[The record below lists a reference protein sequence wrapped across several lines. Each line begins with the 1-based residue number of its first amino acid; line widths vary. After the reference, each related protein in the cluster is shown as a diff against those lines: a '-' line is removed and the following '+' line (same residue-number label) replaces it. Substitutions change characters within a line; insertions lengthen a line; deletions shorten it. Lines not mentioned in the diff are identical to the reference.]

1 MWGRSMREV
10 VAPVALFLTAGVVP
24 AVTLS
29 AQTDPRLVAAV
40 HAAQEGHGDSARSA
54 VQRLLATVSPNDTL
68 YPQVLYTAG
77 MVASEAADMRRQ
89 LQRVVVEFPT
99 SSWADDALLRLAQL
113 DYATHQLDEAVK
125 DLERIALDFPVSPLI
140 PQAAY
145 WAGRVYF
152 DLKNDTLACRWLA
165 DGMARSRDDV
175 EIQTQLGYL
184 YQRCDPAPAPAS
196 DSAGNVA
203 HRPDSAAA
211 PAPPTPPASAPVP
224 PPTDTSTPNRAA
236 PKTPAPKPAPAPPL
250 DRSRFRVQVAAV
262 GTAAAADALVKK
274 AKALG
279 YTTVVVQERGLY
291 KVRAGGFATREAA
304 QQAAGTLKAK
314 LGGSPFVVAD

>member
-1 MWGRSMREV
+1 MRGRSIRDV
-10 VAPVALFLTAGVVP
+10 VAPMALLLSAVVVP
-24 AVTLS
+24 VAALS

-40 HAAQEGHGDSARSA
+40 HAAQEGHGDSARTT
-54 VQRLLATVSPNDTL
+54 VQHLLATVSSTDTL

-125 DLERIALDFPVSPLI
+125 DLERIALDFPVSPLM

-145 WAGRVYF
+145 WAGRAYF
-152 DLKNDTLACRWLA
+152 DLKNSTRACRWLA

-184 YQRCDPAPAPAS
+184 YQRCDAAPAP
-196 DSAGNVA
+196 DSAGDVA
-203 HRPDSAAA
+203 RRPDSAAA
-211 PAPPTPPASAPVP
+211 PAPSASVPVP
-224 PPTDTSTPNRAA
+224 PPADTAKPNRAA
-236 PKTPAPKPAPAPPL
+236 PKTPASKPAPAPPV
-250 DRSRFRVQVAAV
+250 DRARFRVQVAAV

-279 YTTVVVQERGLY
+279 YTTVIVRERGLY

-304 QQAAGTLKAK
+304 QQAAKTLQAK